1 MSEFGLIQ
9 DTESLDEAFLR
20 SNEQPVVIFKH
31 SNSCPISS
39 GAYGEMKQVSI
50 PVSVVIVQKS
60 RSISAEIAD
69 RTGVRHESPQIIV
82 VRNGVPVWTA
92 SHWNITAEAVQA
104 AVSKNV

>member
-20 SNEQPVVIFKH
+20 SNEQPVIIFKH
-31 SNSCPISS
+31 SNTCPISS
-39 GAYGEMKQVSI
+39 GAYSEMEQVPV
-50 PVSVVIVQKS
+50 PVSLVVVQKS
-60 RSISAEIAD
+60 RSISAEIAA

-104 AVSKNV
+104 ALSKNV